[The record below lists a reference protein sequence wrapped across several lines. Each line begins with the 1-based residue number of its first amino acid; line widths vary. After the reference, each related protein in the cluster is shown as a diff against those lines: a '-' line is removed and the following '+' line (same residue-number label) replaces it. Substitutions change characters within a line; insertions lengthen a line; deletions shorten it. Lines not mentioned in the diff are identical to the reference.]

1 MDVILLIQ
9 STTLLQVVTMRFC
22 CQRFLRDSRA
32 TFALVFQNISPL
44 RCGVFSSKTFVFLW
58 LQIALNIVTTILQKK
73 CTEIFLNSFEN
84 LYKDYNMAFW
94 PRCPQYLRN
103 EDFYTQAHCGG
114 LRRIDDKLE
123 EQIFDAH
130 KAPWE
135 KRKMNSH
142 FFCLTLPIV
151 LCVNL

>member
-1 MDVILLIQ
+1 
-9 STTLLQVVTMRFC
+9 
-22 CQRFLRDSRA
+22 
-32 TFALVFQNISPL
+32 
-44 RCGVFSSKTFVFLW
+44 
-58 LQIALNIVTTILQKK
+58 
-73 CTEIFLNSFEN
+73 
-84 LYKDYNMAFW
+84 MAFW
-94 PRCPQYLRN
+94 PRCPQYLLN